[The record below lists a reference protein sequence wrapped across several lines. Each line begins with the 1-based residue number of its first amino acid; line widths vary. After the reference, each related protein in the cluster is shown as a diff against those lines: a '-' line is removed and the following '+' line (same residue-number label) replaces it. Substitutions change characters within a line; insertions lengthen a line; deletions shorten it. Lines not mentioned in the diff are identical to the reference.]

1 MTEGRIFFLKFDR
14 VSPNIEHWT
23 PMAALK
29 RRSPNLS
36 YRRKYIGVSDV
47 SSAPSPPCIP
57 FSLLLPAY
65 VHIRRLVALEKY
77 IVLACKCA
85 TLARG
90 HGSVCYIVPAGRSG
104 FSHLCRTLGPSAGQR
119 EKHARALLVCV
130 SGYHR
135 GSRHESEP
143 LHPPSK
149 SPIYALTQM
158 TNAPSTWREKL
169 VEDHRG
175 G

>member
-36 YRRKYIGVSDV
+36 YRRKYIGVSEV

-90 HGSVCYIVPAGRSG
+90 HGSVCYIVCRLADQVLAICVAHSAPALVKGRNMRERYS
-104 FSHLCRTLGPSAGQR
+104 FVCQVIIAAAVMNPNLCTRLPR
-119 EKHARALLVCV
+119 VR
-130 SGYHR
+130 
-135 GSRHESEP
+135 
-143 LHPPSK
+143 
-149 SPIYALTQM
+149 
-158 TNAPSTWREKL
+158 STR
-169 VEDHRG
+169 
-175 G
+175 

>member
-77 IVLACKCA
+77 IVLASKCA

-90 HGSVCYIVPAGRSG
+90 LAVCY
-104 FSHLCRTLGPSAGQR
+104 SAGWHIR
-119 EKHARALLVCV
+119 FWPFVSHSAPSRVKGKKHAGVLLICV

-135 GSRHESEP
+135 GSRHDSEP
-143 LHPPSK
+143 LRPPSQ
-149 SPIYALTQM
+149 SPIDALT
-158 TNAPSTWREKL
+158 TNE
-169 VEDHRG
+169 
-175 G
+175 

>member
-1 MTEGRIFFLKFDR
+1 MWQRWPVG
-14 VSPNIEHWT
+14 
-23 PMAALK
+23 MA
-29 RRSPNLS
+29 
-36 YRRKYIGVSDV
+36 V
-47 SSAPSPPCIP
+47 
-57 FSLLLPAY
+57 
-65 VHIRRLVALEKY
+65 
-77 IVLACKCA
+77 CA
-85 TLARG
+85 I
-90 HGSVCYIVPAGRSG
+90 YVPAGRSG
-104 FSHLCRTLGPSAGQR
+104 FSHLLSHTWPTAGQR

-130 SGYHR
+130 SAYHR

>member
-1 MTEGRIFFLKFDR
+1 MHTFQLAFARLCAYTAIGSTGKI
-14 VSPNIEHWT
+14 
-23 PMAALK
+23 
-29 RRSPNLS
+29 
-36 YRRKYIGVSDV
+36 YRAGVQMCNV
-47 SSAPSPPCIP
+47 GPRAWQ
-57 FSLLLPAY
+57 
-65 VHIRRLVALEKY
+65 
-77 IVLACKCA
+77 CA
-85 TLARG
+85 
-90 HGSVCYIVPAGRSG
+90 IVPAGRSG
-104 FSHLCRTLGPSAGQR
+104 FSHLCRTLGPTAGQR
-119 EKHARALLVCV
+119 EKHARALLICV

>member
-104 FSHLCRTLGPSAGQR
+104 FSHLLSHTRPHRWSKGETCASVTHLCVGLSSRQPSWIRTSAPAFQ
-119 EKHARALLVCV
+119 
-130 SGYHR
+130 
-135 GSRHESEP
+135 ESD
-143 LHPPSK
+143 LRVD
-149 SPIYALTQM
+149 T
-158 TNAPSTWREKL
+158 
-169 VEDHRG
+169 DD
-175 G
+175 